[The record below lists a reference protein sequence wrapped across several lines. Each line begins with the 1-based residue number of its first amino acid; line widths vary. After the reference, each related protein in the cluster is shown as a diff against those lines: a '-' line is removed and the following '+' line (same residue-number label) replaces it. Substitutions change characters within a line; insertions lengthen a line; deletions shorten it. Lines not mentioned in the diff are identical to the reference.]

1 MKQVEGKTMSAF
13 TDYDSYD
20 ALGLAELV
28 RKREISA
35 AELLREAVE
44 RCDRVNPE
52 LNAVVCRLDEQA
64 AGEAHA
70 ADASQVFAGVPFL
83 VKDLGPGLA
92 GAPLTCGS
100 RLFADYVP
108 KEDGEIV
115 KRFKAAGLIPF
126 GKTNVP
132 ELGLVPFTEPELF
145 GPCRNPWDLSRTP
158 GGSSGGAAAAIAA
171 GVVPMA
177 HASDGGGSIRIP
189 ASCCGLF
196 GLKTSRGLNPR
207 DTLVQTI
214 LNDFGVD
221 HVLSRSVRDSAAALD
236 AICNRPNAGFLA
248 GLETPPLPLRVAVV
262 RSAMFGSQV
271 APEVR
276 AALEGAVKLM
286 EALGH
291 RVEDAEPEVDY
302 TEFGMAFLTY
312 WAVGAKQ
319 VLDSAA
325 QFVGRDARREDLE
338 LSTWTL
344 TSVGA
349 AAPDADVAHAKSV
362 IDRATQAYLRFSESY
377 DIVMSPVLAAPPIR
391 IGQNSPTSSEKVA
404 MKVVQGLQSP
414 WLMKSLIK
422 AMAAKS
428 FAFAPFT
435 AQFNV
440 TGQPA
445 ISVPLVWSADGLP
458 IGIQFAAKLN
468 ADGLLLRLARQ
479 LELAQPWA
487 HRRPPVW
494 SGENVPQAA

>member
-1 MKQVEGKTMSAF
+1 MAF
-13 TDYDSYD
+13 TEYDRYD

-28 RKREISA
+28 RKREVSA
-35 AELLREAVE
+35 AELLREAGE
-44 RCDRVNPE
+44 RCDRVDPE
-52 LNAVVCRLDEQA
+52 LNAVIRRLDEQA
-64 AGEAHA
+64 GRQA
-70 ADASQVFAGVPFL
+70 AAVDATAVFAGVPFL
-83 VKDLGPGLA
+83 VKDLGPALA

-115 KRFKAAGLIPF
+115 KRFKAAGLLPF

-145 GPCRNPWDLSRTP
+145 GPCRNPWDLNRTP
-158 GGSSGGAAAAIAA
+158 GGSSGGAAAAVAA

-196 GLKTSRGLNPR
+196 GLKTTRGLNPR
-207 DTLVQTI
+207 DTLVKT
-214 LNDFGVD
+214 LLADFGVD

-236 AICNRPNAGFLA
+236 AVCNRTNAGFLS
-248 GLETPPLPLRVAVV
+248 GLETPPAPLRVAVV

-271 APEVR
+271 APDVR
-276 AALEGAVKLM
+276 EALEKAVKLM

-291 RVEDAEPEVDY
+291 VVEDAEPLVDY
-302 TEFGMAFLTY
+302 AEFGIAFLTY

-319 VLDSAA
+319 VLDSAS
-325 QFVGRDARREDLE
+325 QFIGRDARREDLE

-344 TSVGA
+344 AGVGA
-349 AAPDADVAHAKSV
+349 AASKADVAQAKSV

-377 DIVMSPVLAAPPIR
+377 DVVISPVLATPPIR
-391 IGQNSPTSSEKVA
+391 IGQNAPTSSEKVA
-404 MKVVQGLQSP
+404 MKVAPRLHSP
-414 WLMKSLIK
+414 WLTKSLIK

-445 ISVPLVWSADGLP
+445 ISVPLAWSADGLP
-458 IGIQFAAKLN
+458 IGIQFAGKLN
-468 ADGLLLRLARQ
+468 SDGLLLRLARQ

-487 HRRPPVW
+487 ERRPPVW
-494 SGENVPQAA
+494 SGENVSQAA

>member
-1 MKQVEGKTMSAF
+1 MSAF
-13 TDYDSYD
+13 TEYDRYD

-28 RKREISA
+28 RKREVGA
-35 AELLREAVE
+35 AELLREAGE
-44 RCDRVNPE
+44 RCDRVNPK

-64 AGEAHA
+64 GRETRA
-70 ADASQVFAGVPFL
+70 ADAAGIFTGVPFL
-83 VKDLGPGLA
+83 VKDLGPALA

-100 RLFADYVP
+100 RLFANYVP
-108 KEDGEIV
+108 KEDGAIV

-145 GPCRNPWDLSRTP
+145 GPCRNPWDLNHTP
-158 GGSSGGAAAAIAA
+158 GGSSGGAAAAVAA
-171 GVVPMA
+171 GIVPMA

-189 ASCCGLF
+189 ASCCGLV

-207 DTLVQTI
+207 DNLVQTI
-214 LNDFGVD
+214 TADFGVD
-221 HVLSRSVRDSAAALD
+221 HVLTRSVRDSAAALD
-236 AICNRPNAGFLA
+236 AICNRPDAGFLS
-248 GLETPPLPLRVAVV
+248 GLDRPPQRLRVAVV
-262 RSAMFGSQV
+262 RSAMFGSSV

-276 AALEGAVKLM
+276 EALESAVKLM
-286 EALGH
+286 ETLGH
-291 RVEDAEPEVDY
+291 SVEDAEPEVDY
-302 TEFGMAFLTY
+302 AEFGLAFITY

-325 QFVGRDARREDLE
+325 QFVGREARREDLE
-338 LSTWTL
+338 LSTWML
-344 TSVGA
+344 AGVGA
-349 AAPDADVAHAKSV
+349 AASEADAAHARSV
-362 IDRATQAYLRFSESY
+362 IDRATQAYLRFCGDY
-377 DIVMSPVLAAPPIR
+377 DIVMSPVLAAPPLR

-404 MKVVQGLQSP
+404 MKVAQGLQSP
-414 WLMKSLIK
+414 WLTKSLLK
-422 AMAAKS
+422 AIAAKS

-445 ISVPLVWSADGLP
+445 ISVPLAWSPDGLP
-458 IGIQFAAKLN
+458 IGIQFAGNAN
-468 ADGLLLRLARQ
+468 ADWLLLRLARQ

-487 HRRPPVW
+487 ARRPPVW